1 MVSNIFFKD
10 RDGQTPLPY
19 ELLKDLK
26 IKSIQTMGE
35 LDEYEEANIAKGL
48 SWLIKQK
55 SDPKRYDFWIKLH
68 KKMFEDVWK
77 WAGKIR
83 QHELQNPDFF
93 PPHQIWTGLR
103 QLEGDL
109 EAWISMKSF
118 PPREIAARF
127 HERIETV
134 HPFANG
140 NGRFGR
146 LITDQICSYHSF
158 EIPSWGHSLADKPSE
173 RRKAYIQATV
183 DARRKY
189 DFGSLMDIMYS

>member
-1 MVSNIFFKD
+1 MFGVSTSKGTD
-10 RDGQTPLPY
+10 
-19 ELLKDLK
+19 ELEQK
-26 IKSIQTMGE
+26 
-35 LDEYEEANIAKGL
+35 NIAKSMLWLYRYRKKDFL
-48 SWLIKQK
+48 SITFLL
-55 SDPKRYDFWIKLH
+55 KLH

>member
-19 ELLKDLK
+19 ELLKNLK
-26 IKSIQTMGE
+26 IKSIQTMGD
-35 LDEYEEANIAKGL
+35 LDEHEESNIAKGL
-48 SWLIKQK
+48 SWLLKQK
-55 SDPKRYDFWIKLH
+55 SDPKRYDFSIRLH

-83 QHELQNPDFF
+83 HQELQNPDFF

-118 PPREIAARF
+118 ASRVIAA
-127 HERIETV
+127 
-134 HPFANG
+134 
-140 NGRFGR
+140 
-146 LITDQICSYHSF
+146 
-158 EIPSWGHSLADKPSE
+158 
-173 RRKAYIQATV
+173 
-183 DARRKY
+183 
-189 DFGSLMDIMYS
+189 